1 MSSQRLLVT
10 VESESGSS
18 QVALP
23 GDIPIAR
30 LVPQLLEVCRVQGV
44 EETNQW
50 IVRRDGHLLPGN
62 LTLEQAGVQEG
73 NVLTLHDLAAAG
85 GEAERPR
92 PPTPE
97 METFDPGESTPA
109 SQPSPAAPPAA
120 GPAPVALP
128 RMAQLPE
135 RLRAMGEAMIS
146 PERDEP
152 HVVADAGGSAGAHR
166 LTIPRS
172 PSALERA
179 REAWRLSDYSTRLAD
194 LIAAPRLARCV
205 TIAVVSP
212 KGGVG
217 KTTTAAL
224 LGTLFA
230 MIRSDRVIAIDSNP
244 DHGTLG
250 RSLTAEH
257 PIFVDDLLD
266 VIDQPALTVTM
277 LERFLGRGPHGLLV
291 LPAPTDPE
299 RMERLDRTAYNRVIH
314 RLQQLAGMLILDC
327 GAGLYHPATRAA
339 METADQLVIVSDAD
353 PLTAGIVAEAA
364 RRLGDN
370 RSCTVVVNK
379 VPRSGSRLDME
390 GLVGEARSARG
401 VIGVGADPEAAATV
415 ANGRFSWDAAPD
427 DWQLAFRK
435 LAAVLAA
442 DWQQLDL
449 IA

>member
-10 VESESGSS
+10 VECETGRS

-30 LVPQLLEVCRVQGV
+30 LVPHLLEVCRVPGV
-44 EETNQW
+44 EESAQW

-62 LTLEQAGVQEG
+62 LTLEQAGIQEG
-73 NVLTLHDLAAAG
+73 TLLTLHDLTASG
-85 GEAERPR
+85 GDAERPR
-92 PPTPE
+92 PPTP
-97 METFDPGESTPA
+97 DPDAA
-109 SQPSPAAPPAA
+109 SGDEAAPTFAPA
-120 GPAPVALP
+120 GEPAPVALP

-146 PERDEP
+146 PDRGELDGG
-152 HVVADAGGSAGAHR
+152 ADATGAAGAHR

-172 PSALERA
+172 ASALERA

-194 LIAAPRLARCV
+194 VIAAPRLVRCV

-250 RSLTAEH
+250 RALTADH

-327 GAGLYHPATRAA
+327 GAGLYHPATQAA
-339 METADQLVIVSDAD
+339 MDAADQLVIVSDAD
-353 PLTAGIVAEAA
+353 PLTAGVVVEAA
-364 RRLGDN
+364 QRLPEK
-370 RSCTVVVNK
+370 RSYTVVVNK
-379 VPRSGSRLDME
+379 LPRSGSRLDME
-390 GLVGEARSARG
+390 SLVGEARSARG
-401 VIGVGADPEAAATV
+401 VIGVGADPEAAALV
-415 ANGRFSWDAAPD
+415 ATGRFNWDAAPD

>member
-10 VESESGSS
+10 VECESARRE
-18 QVALP
+18 VALP

-30 LVPQLLEVCRVQGV
+30 LIPQLLDVCGGGGGGTPD
-44 EETNQW
+44 EGQW
-50 IVRRDGHLLPGN
+50 ILRRDGHLLPGN
-62 LTLEQAGVQEG
+62 LTLEQCGVTEG
-73 NVLTLHDLAAAG
+73 MVLTLYDLSG
-85 GEAERPR
+85 TPSEGDHRPLPEVEA
-92 PPTPE
+92 
-97 METFDPGESTPA
+97 PA
-109 SQPSPAAPPAA
+109 SPDEPAA
-120 GPAPVALP
+120 GVPVALGAAGQVALP
-128 RMAQLPE
+128 RMALLPE
-135 RLRAMGEAMIS
+135 RLRAVGEAVIS
-146 PERDEP
+146 SD
-152 HVVADAGGSAGAHR
+152 HAGPGSHR
-166 LTIPRS
+166 LSIPRS
-172 PSALERA
+172 RTALERA
-179 REAWRLSDYSTRLAD
+179 REAWQSSDYSSRLAD

-230 MIRSDRVIAIDSNP
+230 MIRRDRVVAIDNNP

-250 RSLTAEH
+250 RSLAAEH

-299 RMERLDRTAYNRVIH
+299 RMERLDRSAYDRVIG

-327 GAGLYHPATRAA
+327 GAGLQHQATRAA
-339 METADQLVIVSDAD
+339 LAAADQLVIVSDAD

-364 RRLGDN
+364 RAMGSD
-370 RSCTVVVNK
+370 RSYTVVVNK
-379 VPRSGSRLDME
+379 LPRSGGRLDME
-390 GLVGEARSARG
+390 SLIGEMGSARG
-401 VIGVGADPEAAATV
+401 VIGVGADAEAAARVTD
-415 ANGRFSWDAAPD
+415 GSFLWDAAPVE
-427 DWQLAFRK
+427 WQLAFRK
-435 LAAVLAA
+435 LAAVLAT

>member
-10 VESESGSS
+10 VECESGRS

-23 GDIPIAR
+23 GDVPIAR
-30 LVPQLLEVCRVQGV
+30 LVPHLLEVCRVPGV
-44 EETNQW
+44 DEAAQW

-73 NVLTLHDLAAAG
+73 NVLTLHDLAAGG

-92 PPTPE
+92 LPTPE
-97 METFDPGESTPA
+97 MGAEEPGEMA
-109 SQPSPAAPPAA
+109 QAPPPAPA
-120 GPAPVALP
+120 QAPVALP

-146 PERDEP
+146 PDRDES
-152 HVVADAGGSAGAHR
+152 AGAGDSAGSGGAHR

-172 PSALERA
+172 ASALDRA
-179 REAWRLSDYSTRLAD
+179 REAWRLSDYGTRLAD

-250 RSLTAEH
+250 RSLTADH

-291 LPAPTDPE
+291 LPAPTEPD
-299 RMERLDRTAYNRVIH
+299 RMERLDRAAYQRVIH
-314 RLQQLAGMLILDC
+314 RLQELAGMLILDC
-327 GAGLYHPATRAA
+327 GAGLYHPATQAA
-339 METADQLVIVSDAD
+339 METADQLVLVSDAD
-353 PLTAGIVAEAA
+353 PLTAGIVVEAG
-364 RRLGDN
+364 RRLRDN
-370 RSCTVVVNK
+370 RSYTLVVNK
-379 VPRSGSRLDME
+379 LPHSGSRLDME

-401 VIGVGADPEAAATV
+401 VIGVGADPEAAAKV
-415 ANGRFSWDAAPD
+415 ASGRFSWDGAPD

>member
-10 VESESGSS
+10 VECETGRN

-30 LVPQLLEVCRVQGV
+30 LVPQLLEVCRVPGV
-44 EETNQW
+44 AETAQW

-73 NVLTLHDLAAAG
+73 TILTLHDLAAGG
-85 GEAERPR
+85 GEVER
-92 PPTPE
+92 
-97 METFDPGESTPA
+97 
-109 SQPSPAAPPAA
+109 PAAPMPDPETALQGESAPAA
-120 GPAPVALP
+120 AATAAAPGPVVLP
-128 RMAQLPE
+128 KMAQLPE

-146 PERDEP
+146 PEQAE
-152 HVVADAGGSAGAHR
+152 AGVLGEAAGTLDAHR

-172 PSALERA
+172 ASALERA

-250 RSLTAEH
+250 RSLTADH

-291 LPAPTDPE
+291 LPAPTEPE

-314 RLQQLAGMLILDC
+314 RLQELAGMLILDC
-327 GAGLYHPATRAA
+327 GAGLYHPATQAA
-339 METADQLVIVSDAD
+339 MEAADQLVIVSDAD
-353 PLTAGIVAEAA
+353 PLTAGVVVEAA
-364 RRLGDN
+364 RRLPSN
-370 RSCTVVVNK
+370 RSYTIVVNK
-379 VPRSGSRLDME
+379 LPNSGSRLDME
-390 GLVGEARSARG
+390 SLVGEARSARG
-401 VIGVGADPEAAATV
+401 VIGIAADADAAAKV
-415 ANGRFSWDAAPD
+415 ATGRFSWDAAPD

>member
-10 VESESGSS
+10 VESETGSS

-23 GDIPIAR
+23 GDVPIAR
-30 LVPQLLEVCRVQGV
+30 LLPHLLEVFRVQGV

-73 NVLTLHDLAAAG
+73 TVLTLHDLAAGG
-85 GEAERPR
+85 GEGERPR
-92 PPTPE
+92 PPTSEPE
-97 METFDPGESTPA
+97 AE
-109 SQPSPAAPPAA
+109 AA
-120 GPAPVALP
+120 GEMPTASTSAAAQAPVALP
-128 RMAQLPE
+128 KMAQLPE

-146 PERDEP
+146 SDREDPAGAGD
-152 HVVADAGGSAGAHR
+152 DAGTAGAHR

-172 PSALERA
+172 ASALERA

-224 LGTLFA
+224 LGTMFSML
-230 MIRSDRVIAIDSNP
+230 RSDRVIAIDSNP

-250 RSLTAEH
+250 RSLTADH

-277 LERFLGRGPHGLLV
+277 LDRFLGRGPHGLLV

-299 RMERLDRTAYNRVIH
+299 RMERLDGVAYNRVIH
-314 RLQQLAGMLILDC
+314 RLQNLAGMLILDC
-327 GAGLYHPATRAA
+327 GAGLYHPATQAA
-339 METADQLVIVSDAD
+339 MEKADQLVIVSDAD
-353 PLTAGIVAEAA
+353 PLTAGIVVEAA
-364 RRLGDN
+364 VRLGDK

-379 VPRSGSRLDME
+379 LPRSGSRLDMD

-401 VIGVGADPEAAATV
+401 VVGIGEDPEAAAKV
-415 ANGRFSWDAAPD
+415 ASGRFSWDAAPD
-427 DWQLAFRK
+427 DWQLSFRK

>member
-1 MSSQRLLVT
+1 MSSQRVLVT
-10 VESESGSS
+10 VEYETAHN

-23 GDIPIAR
+23 GDVPVAR
-30 LVPQLLEVCRVQGV
+30 LLPDLLEVCHVQGAD
-44 EETNQW
+44 EAAQW
-50 IVRRDGHLLPGN
+50 IVRHDGHLLPGN
-62 LTLEQAGVQEG
+62 LTLEQAGIHEG
-73 NVLTLHDLAAAG
+73 TVLTLHDLAAAG

-97 METFDPGESTPA
+97 MEVPFGPGEA
-109 SQPSPAAPPAA
+109 APAAAPDVVQPP
-120 GPAPVALP
+120 VVLP

-135 RLRAMGEAMIS
+135 RLRAMGEAVIS
-146 PERDEP
+146 PERGETALGGD
-152 HVVADAGGSAGAHR
+152 ADGALGAHR

-172 PSALERA
+172 ASALERA
-179 REAWRLSDYSTRLAD
+179 REAWRLTDYSTRLAD

-257 PIFVDDLLD
+257 PIFVDDLLT

-299 RMERLDRTAYNRVIH
+299 RMERLDRGAYYRVIH
-314 RLQQLAGMLILDC
+314 RLQELAGMLILDC
-327 GAGLYHPATRAA
+327 GAGLHHPATQAA
-339 METADQLVIVSDAD
+339 IEAADQLVMVSDAD
-353 PLTAGIVAEAA
+353 PLTAGIVVEAA
-364 RRLGDN
+364 GHL
-370 RSCTVVVNK
+370 RSDRSYTIVVNK
-379 VPRSGSRLDME
+379 LPHSGGRLNMD
-390 GLVGEARSARG
+390 GLLGEARSARG
-401 VIGVGADPEAAATV
+401 VIGVGAEPEAAARV
-415 ANGRFSWDAAPD
+415 ANGRFSWDDAPD

-442 DWQQLDL
+442 DWHQLDL

>member
-10 VESESGSS
+10 VECETGRS

-30 LVPQLLEVCRVQGV
+30 LVPHLLEVCRVPGV
-44 EETNQW
+44 EESAQW

-62 LTLEQAGVQEG
+62 LTLEQAGIQEG
-73 NVLTLHDLAAAG
+73 TVLTLHDLTAAG

-92 PPTPE
+92 PPTMSE
-97 METFDPGESTPA
+97 SETVSEGEAAPNFA
-109 SQPSPAAPPAA
+109 PAAAE
-120 GPAPVALP
+120 PAPVALP

-146 PERDEP
+146 PDRGAELAGA
-152 HVVADAGGSAGAHR
+152 ADAGGAAGAQR
-166 LTIPRS
+166 LTVPRS
-172 PSALERA
+172 ASALERA

-250 RSLTAEH
+250 RSLTADH

-314 RLQQLAGMLILDC
+314 RLQELAGMLILDC
-327 GAGLYHPATRAA
+327 GAGLYHPATQAA
-339 METADQLVIVSDAD
+339 MEAADQLVIVSDAD
-353 PLTAGIVAEAA
+353 PLTAGVVVEAA
-364 RRLGDN
+364 RRLPEK
-370 RSCTVVVNK
+370 RSYTLVVNK
-379 VPRSGSRLDME
+379 LPRSGSRLDME
-390 GLVGEARSARG
+390 SLVGEARSARG
-401 VIGVGADPEAAATV
+401 VIGIGADADAAAMV
-415 ANGRFSWDAAPD
+415 ANGRFNWDAAPD

>member
-10 VESESGSS
+10 VECETGRS

-30 LVPQLLEVCRVQGV
+30 LVPHLLEVCRVPGV
-44 EETNQW
+44 EESSQW

-62 LTLEQAGVQEG
+62 LTLEQEGIQEG
-73 NVLTLHDLAAAG
+73 TLLTLHDLTASG
-85 GEAERPR
+85 GDAERPR
-92 PPTPE
+92 PPTP
-97 METFDPGESTPA
+97 DPDAASGGE
-109 SQPSPAAPPAA
+109 AAPSFAPA
-120 GPAPVALP
+120 GDPAPVALP

-146 PERDEP
+146 PDRGELTGGD
-152 HVVADAGGSAGAHR
+152 DATGAAGAHR

-172 PSALERA
+172 ASALERA

-194 LIAAPRLARCV
+194 VIAAPRLVRCV

-250 RSLTAEH
+250 RSLTADH

-314 RLQQLAGMLILDC
+314 RLQELAGMLILDC
-327 GAGLYHPATRAA
+327 GAGLYHPATQAA
-339 METADQLVIVSDAD
+339 MEAADQLVIVSDAD
-353 PLTAGIVAEAA
+353 PLTAGVVVEAA
-364 RRLGDN
+364 RRLPEK
-370 RSCTVVVNK
+370 RSYTLVVNK
-379 VPRSGSRLDME
+379 LPRSGSRLDME
-390 GLVGEARSARG
+390 SLVGEARSARA
-401 VIGVGADPEAAATV
+401 VIGVGADADAAAMV
-415 ANGRFSWDAAPD
+415 ANGRFNWDAAPD

>member
-10 VESESGSS
+10 VESESGRS

-23 GDIPIAR
+23 GDVPIAR
-30 LVPQLLEVCRVQGV
+30 LVPHLLEVCRVPGV
-44 EETNQW
+44 DEAAQW

-73 NVLTLHDLAAAG
+73 NLLTLHDLAAGG

-92 PPTPE
+92 PPMPE
-97 METFDPGESTPA
+97 LEAEDSGEMAQA
-109 SQPSPAAPPAA
+109 SPPA
-120 GPAPVALP
+120 PVQAPVALP

-135 RLRAMGEAMIS
+135 RLRAVGEAMIS
-146 PERDEP
+146 PDRDES
-152 HVVADAGGSAGAHR
+152 AGAGDSAGSGGAHR

-172 PSALERA
+172 ARALDRA
-179 REAWRLSDYSTRLAD
+179 REAWRLSDYGTRLAD

-250 RSLTAEH
+250 RSLTADH

-291 LPAPTDPE
+291 LPAPTEPD
-299 RMERLDRTAYNRVIH
+299 RMERLDRAAYQRVIH
-314 RLQQLAGMLILDC
+314 RLQELAGMLILDC
-327 GAGLYHPATRAA
+327 GAGLYHPATQAA
-339 METADQLVIVSDAD
+339 METADQLVLVSDAD
-353 PLTAGIVAEAA
+353 PLTAGIVVEAG
-364 RRLGDN
+364 RRLRDN
-370 RSCTVVVNK
+370 RSYTLVVNK
-379 VPRSGSRLDME
+379 LPHSGSRLDME

-401 VIGVGADPEAAATV
+401 VIGVGADPEAAAKV
-415 ANGRFSWDAAPD
+415 ASGRFSWDGAPD

>member
-10 VESESGSS
+10 VECETGRS

-30 LVPQLLEVCRVQGV
+30 LVPHLLEVCRVQGV
-44 EETNQW
+44 EESAQW

-62 LTLEQAGVQEG
+62 LTLEQAGIQEG
-73 NVLTLHDLAAAG
+73 TVLTLHDLAAGG
-85 GEAERPR
+85 GEADRPR
-92 PPTPE
+92 TATPE
-97 METFDPGESTPA
+97 LEEGPPGE
-109 SQPSPAAPPAA
+109 APPEFA
-120 GPAPVALP
+120 PAVEAPPVALP

-146 PERDEP
+146 HDRTDPP
-152 HVVADAGGSAGAHR
+152 AGADATGTAGAHR
-166 LTIPRS
+166 LTVPRS
-172 PSALERA
+172 ASALERA

-250 RSLTAEH
+250 RSLTADH

-327 GAGLYHPATRAA
+327 GAGLYHPATQAA
-339 METADQLVIVSDAD
+339 MEAADQLVMVSDAD
-353 PLTAGIVAEAA
+353 PLTAGVVVEAA
-364 RRLGDN
+364 RRLPSN
-370 RSCTVVVNK
+370 RSYTVVVNK
-379 VPRSGSRLDME
+379 LPNSGSRLDME
-390 GLVGEARSARG
+390 SLVGEARSARG
-401 VIGVGADPEAAATV
+401 VIGVGADADAAAKV
-415 ANGRFSWDAAPD
+415 ATGRFSWDAAPD

>member
-10 VESESGSS
+10 VEYETGRS

-23 GDIPIAR
+23 GDVPIAR
-30 LVPQLLEVCRVQGV
+30 LVPQLLEVGRVQGV
-44 EETNQW
+44 DEATQW

-73 NVLTLHDLAAAG
+73 TVLTLHDLAAGA
-85 GEAERPR
+85 GEAERQR

-97 METFDPGESTPA
+97 LGEMAPGETQPTPI
-109 SQPSPAAPPAA
+109 PAAR
-120 GPAPVALP
+120 PAPVALP

-135 RLRAMGEAMIS
+135 RLRAMGEAMIM
-146 PERDEP
+146 PDRDESTND
-152 HVVADAGGSAGAHR
+152 ADAAGIAGAHR
-166 LTIPRS
+166 LTVPRS
-172 PSALERA
+172 ASALDRA
-179 REAWRLSDYSTRLAD
+179 REAWRITDYSTRLGH

-257 PIFVDDLLD
+257 PIFVDDLLE

-299 RMERLDRTAYNRVIH
+299 RMERLNLAAYKRVIH
-314 RLQQLAGMLILDC
+314 RLQELAGMLILDC
-327 GAGLYHPATRAA
+327 GAGLYHPATQAA
-339 METADQLVIVSDAD
+339 MESADQLVMVSDAD
-353 PLTAGIVAEAA
+353 PLTAGIVVEAA
-364 RRLGDN
+364 SRLGDN

-401 VIGVGADPEAAATV
+401 VIGVGADPEAAAKV
-415 ANGRFSWDAAPD
+415 ANGRFSWEGAPD

>member
-10 VESESGSS
+10 VEYETGHSE
-18 QVALP
+18 VALP

-30 LVPQLLEVCRVQGV
+30 LVPQLLDVTGAVVGPVPEDQ
-44 EETNQW
+44 NHW

-62 LTLEQAGVQEG
+62 LTLEQCGVRDG
-73 NVLTLHDLAAAG
+73 YVLTLHNLTGGIVEADL
-85 GEAERPR
+85 PR
-92 PPTPE
+92 PPSIELDAPQADGE
-97 METFDPGESTPA
+97 PIVLDPTGRG
-109 SQPSPAAPPAA
+109 Q
-120 GPAPVALP
+120 VALP
-128 RMAQLPE
+128 KMAQLPE
-135 RLRAMGEAMIS
+135 RLRAMGEAVIS
-146 PERDEP
+146 PERSESGSAALGG
-152 HVVADAGGSAGAHR
+152 VVAGESQR
-166 LTIPRS
+166 LSIPRS
-172 PSALERA
+172 LSALERA
-179 REAWRLSDYSTRLAD
+179 REAWRSTDYSSRLVN

-224 LGTLFA
+224 LGMLFA
-230 MIRSDRVIAIDSNP
+230 MIRSDRVVAVDSNP

-257 PIFVDDLLD
+257 PIAVDDLLD

-299 RMERLDRTAYNRVIH
+299 RMERLDRPAYNRVIH
-314 RLQQLAGMLILDC
+314 RLQELAGMLILDC

-339 METADQLVIVSDAD
+339 LEAADQVVMVSDAD
-353 PLTAGIVAEAA
+353 PLTASVVAEAA
-364 RRLGDN
+364 QRLRDDK
-370 RSCTVVVNK
+370 SYTVVVNK
-379 VPRSGSRLDME
+379 MPRSGGRLDME
-390 GLVGEARSARG
+390 RLVGEVSNARG
-401 VIGVGADPEAAATV
+401 VIGVGAYSDAAARL
-415 ANGRFSWDAAPD
+415 AEGQFSWESAPD

>member
-10 VESESGSS
+10 VESDTGHSE
-18 QVALP
+18 VALP

-30 LVPQLLEVCRVQGV
+30 LVPQLLEVCGAQVGASPDDQSH
-44 EETNQW
+44 W

-62 LTLEQAGVQEG
+62 LTLEQCGVMDG
-73 NVLTLHDLAAAG
+73 SVLSLHDLAEG
-85 GEAERPR
+85 MVEAVV
-92 PPTPE
+92 T
-97 METFDPGESTPA
+97 
-109 SQPSPAAPPAA
+109 SPDTTAH
-120 GPAPVALP
+120 GPVALP

-135 RLRAMGEAMIS
+135 RLRAMGEAVIS
-146 PERDEP
+146 PER
-152 HVVADAGGSAGAHR
+152 ADPDSLGGGGAADGRR
-166 LTIPRS
+166 LSIPRS
-172 PSALERA
+172 LTALGRA
-179 REAWRLSDYSTRLAD
+179 RQAWRSSDYSSRLAD

-230 MIRSDRVIAIDSNP
+230 MIRSDRVVAVDSNP

-250 RSLTAEH
+250 RALTSEH

-291 LPAPTDPE
+291 LPAPTDPD
-299 RMERLDRTAYNRVIH
+299 RMERLDRPAYDRVFH
-314 RLQQLAGMLILDC
+314 RLQELAGMLILDC
-327 GAGLYHPATRAA
+327 GAGLYDPATRAA
-339 METADQLVIVSDAD
+339 LEAADQLVMVSDAD
-353 PLTAGIVAEAA
+353 PLTASVVVEAA
-364 RRLGDN
+364 QRLRDDK
-370 RSCTVVVNK
+370 SYAVVVNK
-379 VPRSGSRLDME
+379 LPRSGGRLDM
-390 GLVGEARSARG
+390 GRLVREVSAARG
-401 VIGVGADPEAAATV
+401 VIAVGADPEAATRLAE
-415 ANGRFSWDAAPD
+415 GRFNWESAPD

>member
-1 MSSQRLLVT
+1 LSSQRLLVT
-10 VESESGSS
+10 VECETGSS

-23 GDIPIAR
+23 EDVPIAR
-30 LVPQLLEVCRVQGV
+30 LVPHLLEVCRVPGV
-44 EETNQW
+44 EEASQW
-50 IVRRDGHLLPGN
+50 IVRRDGHLVPGN
-62 LTLEQAGVQEG
+62 LTLEQAGIPEG
-73 NVLTLHDLAAAG
+73 TVLTLHDLAAGG
-85 GEAERPR
+85 GEGERPR
-92 PPTPE
+92 PPTAETDGIGSDDDVPQSNGDPE
-97 METFDPGESTPA
+97 
-109 SQPSPAAPPAA
+109 
-120 GPAPVALP
+120 PAPVALP
-128 RMAQLPE
+128 RMAALPE
-135 RLRAMGEAMIS
+135 RLRAMGEAMLWS
-146 PERDEP
+146 DRADTDGPE
-152 HVVADAGGSAGAHR
+152 ALGTAAAHR
-166 LTIPRS
+166 LTVRRS
-172 PSALERA
+172 ASALDRA

-194 LIAAPRLARCV
+194 VIAAPRLARCV

-250 RSLTAEH
+250 RSLTADH
-257 PIFVDDLLD
+257 PIFVDDLLE

-299 RMERLDRTAYNRVIH
+299 RMERLDRVAYNRVIH

-339 METADQLVIVSDAD
+339 MEAADQLVIVSDAD
-353 PLTAGIVAEAA
+353 PLTAAIVVEAA
-364 RRLGDN
+364 EELRDK
-370 RSCTVVVNK
+370 RSYTVVVNK
-379 VPRSGSRLDME
+379 LPRSGSRLDME

-401 VIGVGADPEAAATV
+401 VISVGADPDAAAKV
-415 ANGRFSWDAAPD
+415 ATGRFSWDFAPD

>member
-10 VESESGSS
+10 VECETGRS

-23 GDIPIAR
+23 VDVPIAR

-62 LTLEQAGVQEG
+62 LTLEQAGVQQG
-73 NVLTLHDLAAAG
+73 TVLTLHDLAAGG
-85 GEAERPR
+85 GEAEHAR

-97 METFDPGESTPA
+97 MEPLELGETPPE
-109 SQPSPAAPPAA
+109 SPPATGQA
-120 GPAPVALP
+120 RVALP

-146 PERDEP
+146 SDRDESAGA
-152 HVVADAGGSAGAHR
+152 ADAAGIAGAHR

-172 PSALERA
+172 ASALERA
-179 REAWRLSDYSTRLAD
+179 REAWRLSDYSNRLAD

-250 RSLTAEH
+250 RSLTADH

-291 LPAPTDPE
+291 LPAPTDPD
-299 RMERLDRTAYNRVIH
+299 RMERLDRAAYQRVIR
-314 RLQQLAGMLILDC
+314 RLQELAGMLILDC
-327 GAGLYHPATRAA
+327 GAGLYHPATQAA
-339 METADQLVIVSDAD
+339 MEAADQLVLVSDAD
-353 PLTAGIVAEAA
+353 PLTAGIVIEAG
-364 RRLGDN
+364 RRLRDN
-370 RSCTVVVNK
+370 RSYTVVVNK
-379 VPRSGSRLDME
+379 LPRSGSRLDME

-401 VIGVGADPEAAATV
+401 VIGVGADPEAAAQV
-415 ANGRFSWDAAPD
+415 ASGRFSWDCAPD

>member
-10 VESESGSS
+10 VESDTGHSE
-18 QVALP
+18 VALP

-30 LVPQLLEVCRVQGV
+30 LVPQLLEVCGAQVGPAPDDQSH
-44 EETNQW
+44 W

-62 LTLEQAGVQEG
+62 LTLEQCGVMDG
-73 NVLTLHDLAAAG
+73 SVLSLHDLAG
-85 GEAERPR
+85 GPVEADQPR
-92 PPTPE
+92 PPVEFEVP
-97 METFDPGESTPA
+97 PGEVAVTSLD
-109 SQPSPAAPPAA
+109 PAAH
-120 GPAPVALP
+120 GPVALP
-128 RMAQLPE
+128 RRAQFPE
-135 RLRAMGEAMIS
+135 RLRAMGEAVIS
-146 PERDEP
+146 PER
-152 HVVADAGGSAGAHR
+152 ADPDSAGGGGPADGRR
-166 LTIPRS
+166 LSIPRS
-172 PSALERA
+172 LTALERA
-179 REAWRLSDYSTRLAD
+179 REAWRSSDYSSRLAD

-230 MIRSDRVIAIDSNP
+230 MIRSDRVVAVDSNP

-250 RSLTAEH
+250 RALTSEH

-291 LPAPTDPE
+291 LPAPTDPD
-299 RMERLDRTAYNRVIH
+299 RMERLDRPAYDRVIH
-314 RLQQLAGMLILDC
+314 RLQELAGMLILDC
-327 GAGLYHPATRAA
+327 GAGLYDPATRAA
-339 METADQLVIVSDAD
+339 LEAADQLVIVSDAD
-353 PLTAGIVAEAA
+353 PLTASVVVEAA
-364 RRLGDN
+364 QRLRADK
-370 RSCTVVVNK
+370 SYAVVVNK
-379 VPRSGSRLDME
+379 LPKSGGRLDMDR
-390 GLVGEARSARG
+390 LVREVSAARG
-401 VIGVGADPEAAATV
+401 VIAVGADPEAAARL
-415 ANGRFSWDAAPD
+415 AEGRFNWEDAPD

>member
-1 MSSQRLLVT
+1 
-10 VESESGSS
+10 
-18 QVALP
+18 
-23 GDIPIAR
+23 
-30 LVPQLLEVCRVQGV
+30 
-44 EETNQW
+44 
-50 IVRRDGHLLPGN
+50 
-62 LTLEQAGVQEG
+62 
-73 NVLTLHDLAAAG
+73 
-85 GEAERPR
+85 
-92 PPTPE
+92 
-97 METFDPGESTPA
+97 
-109 SQPSPAAPPAA
+109 
-120 GPAPVALP
+120 
-128 RMAQLPE
+128 
-135 RLRAMGEAMIS
+135 MGEAMIS
-146 PERDEP
+146 PDRAEP
-152 HVVADAGGSAGAHR
+152 AGGADATGTAAAHR

-172 PSALERA
+172 ASALERA

-250 RSLTAEH
+250 RSLTADH

-314 RLQQLAGMLILDC
+314 RLQELAGMLILDC
-327 GAGLYHPATRAA
+327 GAGLYHPATQAA
-339 METADQLVIVSDAD
+339 MEAADQLVIVSDAD
-353 PLTAGIVAEAA
+353 PLTAGIVVEAA
-364 RRLGDN
+364 RRLPEN
-370 RSCTVVVNK
+370 RSYTVVVNK
-379 VPRSGSRLDME
+379 LPRSGSRLDMDS
-390 GLVGEARSARG
+390 LVGEARSARG
-401 VIGVGADPEAAATV
+401 VIGVGADPEAAAKV

>member
-10 VESESGSS
+10 VECETGRN

-30 LVPQLLEVCRVQGV
+30 LVPQLLEVCRLSNVDEGA
-44 EETNQW
+44 QW

-62 LTLEQAGVQEG
+62 LTLEQAGIVEG
-73 NVLTLHDLAAAG
+73 TVLTLHDLAAGVGDLELPAAAPI
-85 GEAERPR
+85 EAEPGI
-92 PPTPE
+92 
-97 METFDPGESTPA
+97 PGETPLA
-109 SQPSPAAPPAA
+109 AAPSAPP
-120 GPAPVALP
+120 GPIALP
-128 RMAQLPE
+128 KMAQLPE

-146 PERDEP
+146 PEPAE
-152 HVVADAGGSAGAHR
+152 AGLLMDAAGTLDAHR

-172 PSALERA
+172 ASALERA
-179 REAWRLSDYSTRLAD
+179 RDAWRLSDYSTRLAD

-250 RSLTAEH
+250 RSLTADH
-257 PIFVDDLLD
+257 PIFVDDLLG

-299 RMERLDRTAYNRVIH
+299 RMERLDRAAYYRVIN
-314 RLQQLAGMLILDC
+314 RLQELAGMLILDC
-327 GAGLYHPATRAA
+327 GAGLYHPATQAA
-339 METADQLVIVSDAD
+339 MEAADQLVMVSDAD
-353 PLTAGIVAEAA
+353 PLTAGIVVEAG
-364 RRLGDN
+364 RRLRD
-370 RSCTVVVNK
+370 RSYTVVVNK
-379 VPRSGSRLDME
+379 LPRSGSRLDME
-390 GLVGEARSARG
+390 GLVGEAKSARG
-401 VIGVGADPEAAATV
+401 VIGVGADAEAAAKL
-415 ANGRFSWDAAPD
+415 ADGRFSWDAAPD
-427 DWQLAFRK
+427 DWQIAFRK

>member
-10 VESESGSS
+10 VECETGRRE
-18 QVALP
+18 VALP
-23 GDIPIAR
+23 GEIPIAR
-30 LVPQLLEVCRVQGV
+30 LIPQLLEVCGGAGV
-44 EETNQW
+44 AAEEGQW
-50 IVRRDGHLLPGN
+50 ILRRDGHLLPGN
-62 LTLEQAGVQEG
+62 LTLEQCSVGEG
-73 NVLTLHDLAAAG
+73 AVLTLHDLSATPSEVAQSASLEPYAAA
-85 GEAERPR
+85 
-92 PPTPE
+92 
-97 METFDPGESTPA
+97 
-109 SQPSPAAPPAA
+109 APA
-120 GPAPVALP
+120 GPADDAAEEQPGPVLLP
-128 RMAQLPE
+128 RMAPFPE
-135 RLRAMGEAMIS
+135 RLRAVGEAMITADRDS
-146 PERDEP
+146 P
-152 HVVADAGGSAGAHR
+152 GSHR
-166 LTIPRS
+166 LSVPRS
-172 PSALERA
+172 RTALERA
-179 REAWRLSDYSTRLAD
+179 REAWQSSDYSSRLAD

-230 MIRSDRVIAIDSNP
+230 MIRSDRVVAIDNNP

-250 RSLTAEH
+250 RSLAAEH

-299 RMERLDRTAYNRVIH
+299 RMERLDRAAYDRVIR

-327 GAGLYHPATRAA
+327 GAGLQHSATRAA
-339 METADQLVIVSDAD
+339 LAAADQLVLVSDAD

-364 RRLGDN
+364 RAMGQD
-370 RSCTVVVNK
+370 RSYTVVVNK
-379 VPRSGSRLDME
+379 VPRSGGRLDMAS
-390 GLVGEARSARG
+390 LVSEMGSARG
-401 VIGVGADPEAAATV
+401 VIGVGADGEAAARVTDGSF
-415 ANGRFSWDAAPD
+415 NWDAAPD
-427 DWQLAFRK
+427 DWQLAYRK
-435 LAAVLAA
+435 LAAVLTT

>member
-10 VESESGSS
+10 VECETGQS

-23 GDIPIAR
+23 GDVPIAR
-30 LVPQLLEVCRVQGV
+30 LVPHLLEVCRVPGV
-44 EETNQW
+44 EESSQW

-62 LTLEQAGVQEG
+62 LTLEQAGIQEG
-73 NVLTLHDLAAAG
+73 TVLTLHNLAG
-85 GEAERPR
+85 GSGEGERPR
-92 PPTPE
+92 PPTLE
-97 METFDPGESTPA
+97 AEAVGPGEIPLESTPSA
-109 SQPSPAAPPAA
+109 EVAPI
-120 GPAPVALP
+120 ALP

-146 PERDEP
+146 PDRIESAAA
-152 HVVADAGGSAGAHR
+152 ADSAGAHR
-166 LTIPRS
+166 LTVPRS
-172 PSALERA
+172 ASALERA

-224 LGTLFA
+224 LGTMFA

-250 RSLTAEH
+250 RSLTADH

-291 LPAPTDPE
+291 LPAPTDPD
-299 RMERLDRTAYNRVIH
+299 RMERLDRVAYNRVIH
-314 RLQQLAGMLILDC
+314 RLQELAGMLILDC

-339 METADQLVIVSDAD
+339 MDAADQLVLVSDAD
-353 PLTAGIVAEAA
+353 PLTAGVVVEAA
-364 RRLGDN
+364 RGLRDN
-370 RSCTVVVNK
+370 RSYTLVVNK
-379 VPRSGSRLDME
+379 LPNSGSRLDME

-401 VIGVGADPEAAATV
+401 VIGVGAEPEAAAKV

-435 LAAVLAA
+435 LAAVLAT

>member
-1 MSSQRLLVT
+1 
-10 VESESGSS
+10 
-18 QVALP
+18 
-23 GDIPIAR
+23 
-30 LVPQLLEVCRVQGV
+30 
-44 EETNQW
+44 
-50 IVRRDGHLLPGN
+50 VRRDGHLLPGN
-62 LTLEQAGVQEG
+62 LTLEQAGIQEAT
-73 NVLTLHDLAAAG
+73 VLTLHDLAAGG
-85 GEAERPR
+85 GEGERPR
-92 PPTPE
+92 PPTD
-97 METFDPGESTPA
+97 ETDVAIGTDEA
-109 SQPSPAAPPAA
+109 SPAPAA
-120 GPAPVALP
+120 AATPEPAPVALP
-128 RMAQLPE
+128 RMAALPE

-146 PERDEP
+146 SDRVE
-152 HVVADAGGSAGAHR
+152 ADRLPDAPGTAHR
-166 LTIPRS
+166 LTLPRS
-172 PSALERA
+172 ASALDRA

-194 LIAAPRLARCV
+194 VIAAPRLARCV

-250 RSLTAEH
+250 RSLTADH
-257 PIFVDDLLD
+257 PIFVDDLLE

-299 RMERLDRTAYNRVIH
+299 RMERLDRVAYNRVIR

-327 GAGLYHPATRAA
+327 GAGLYHPATKAA
-339 METADQLVIVSDAD
+339 MEAADQLVIVSDAD
-353 PLTAGIVAEAA
+353 PLTAAVVVEAA
-364 RRLGDN
+364 QQLRDN
-370 RSCTVVVNK
+370 RSYTVVVNK
-379 VPRSGSRLDME
+379 LPRSGSRLDME
-390 GLVGEARSARG
+390 GLVGEARAARG
-401 VIGVGADPEAAATV
+401 VIGVGEDPDAAARV
-415 ANGRFSWDAAPD
+415 ANGRFSWDEAPEE
-427 DWQLAFRK
+427 WQLAFRK

>member
-10 VESESGSS
+10 VECDTGSS

-23 GDIPIAR
+23 WDIPIAR
-30 LVPQLLEVCRVQGV
+30 LVPQLLEVCRGFGPGPG
-44 EETNQW
+44 ETAQW

-62 LTLEQAGVQEG
+62 LTLEQAGIQEG
-73 NVLTLHDLAAAG
+73 TVLSLHDLTVATAEAEQARPQPEEAIAFIPP
-85 GEAERPR
+85 GEAA
-92 PPTPE
+92 PE
-97 METFDPGESTPA
+97 AGA
-109 SQPSPAAPPAA
+109 PAATPQSS
-120 GPAPVALP
+120 VALP
-128 RMAQLPE
+128 RMAAFPE

-146 PERDEP
+146 SDRAESGP
-152 HVVADAGGSAGAHR
+152 ADPGGHGPTHR
-166 LTIPRS
+166 LSVPRS
-172 PSALERA
+172 ASALERA
-179 REAWRLSDYSTRLAD
+179 RDAWRLSDYGTRLAD

-217 KTTTAAL
+217 KTTTVAL

-291 LPAPTDPE
+291 LPAPTDPD
-299 RMERLDRTAYNRVIH
+299 RMERLDRAAYNRVFH
-314 RLQQLAGMLILDC
+314 RLQELAGMLILDC
-327 GAGLYHPATRAA
+327 GAGLQHPATQAA
-339 METADQLVIVSDAD
+339 MAAADQLVLVSDSD
-353 PLTAGIVAEAA
+353 PLTAGIVVEAA
-364 RRLGDN
+364 RRLPGN
-370 RSCTVVVNK
+370 RSYALVVNK
-379 VPRSGSRLDME
+379 LLRSGGRLDMA
-390 GLVGEARSARG
+390 GLVREAVSARG
-401 VIGVGADPEAAATV
+401 VIGVGADSDAAARV
-415 ANGRFSWDAAPD
+415 ANGRFTWDSAPE
-427 DWQLAFRK
+427 DWQLAIRK

>member
-10 VESESGSS
+10 VECETGRN

-30 LVPQLLEVCRVQGV
+30 LVPQLLEVCGV
-44 EETNQW
+44 AGVGEAAQW

-62 LTLEQAGVQEG
+62 LTLDQAGVQEG
-73 NVLTLHDLAAAG
+73 TVLMLHDLVAGGGELERPAAA
-85 GEAERPR
+85 A
-92 PPTPE
+92 PE
-97 METFDPGESTPA
+97 PETGLPGETM
-109 SQPSPAAPPAA
+109 PAAAPAA
-120 GPAPVALP
+120 GPAPIALP

-146 PERDEP
+146 PEHAE
-152 HVVADAGGSAGAHR
+152 AGALMDASGTPDAHR
-166 LTIPRS
+166 LTVPRAAG
-172 PSALERA
+172 ALERA
-179 REAWRLSDYSTRLAD
+179 RGAWRLSDYSTRLGD

-244 DHGTLG
+244 DYGTLG
-250 RSLTAEH
+250 RSLTADH
-257 PIFVDDLLD
+257 PIFVDDLLG
-266 VIDQPALTVTM
+266 VIDQPALTVPM

-299 RMERLDRTAYNRVIH
+299 RMERLDRAAYDRVIH
-314 RLQQLAGMLILDC
+314 RLQELAGMLILDC
-327 GAGLYHPATRAA
+327 GAGLYHPATQAA
-339 METADQLVIVSDAD
+339 MEAADQLVMVSDAD
-353 PLTAGIVAEAA
+353 PLTAGIVVEAG
-364 RRLGDN
+364 RRLRDN
-370 RSCTVVVNK
+370 RSYTVVVNK
-379 VPRSGSRLDME
+379 LPRSGGRLDME
-390 GLVGEARSARG
+390 GLVGEAKSARG
-401 VIGVGADPEAAATV
+401 VIGVGADSNAAAKV

-435 LAAVLAA
+435 LAAVLAS

>member
-10 VESESGSS
+10 VECETGRS

-30 LVPQLLEVCRVQGV
+30 LVPHLLEVCRVPGV
-44 EETNQW
+44 EESSQW
-50 IVRRDGHLLPGN
+50 IVRREGHLLPGN
-62 LTLEQAGVQEG
+62 LTLEQAGIQEG
-73 NVLTLHDLAAAG
+73 TVLTLHDLTAAG
-85 GEAERPR
+85 GDAERPR
-92 PPTPE
+92 PPTMPE
-97 METFDPGESTPA
+97 SEA
-109 SQPSPAAPPAA
+109 PAA
-120 GPAPVALP
+120 GDAPPSFTPAPDPAPVALP

-146 PERDEP
+146 PDRAEL
-152 HVVADAGGSAGAHR
+152 AGGAASGGAAGAQR
-166 LTIPRS
+166 LTVPRS
-172 PSALERA
+172 ASALERA

-250 RSLTAEH
+250 RALTADH

-327 GAGLYHPATRAA
+327 GAGLYHPATQAA
-339 METADQLVIVSDAD
+339 MDAADQLVIVSDAD
-353 PLTAGIVAEAA
+353 PLTAGVVVEAA
-364 RRLGDN
+364 QRLPEK
-370 RSCTVVVNK
+370 RSYTVVVNK
-379 VPRSGSRLDME
+379 LPRSGSRLDME
-390 GLVGEARSARG
+390 SLVGEARSARG
-401 VIGVGADPEAAATV
+401 VIGVGADPEAAALV
-415 ANGRFSWDAAPD
+415 ATGRFNWDAAPD